1 MKKITLLFFFA
12 LSTLLTGCF
21 NILEEV
27 TLNQDGSGLYSL
39 KMDLSAIL
47 ADDFM
52 KSMIQQSAEENEA
65 TKGLADNLEK
75 DTMIFLKDLP
85 MDAKVKTGRPE
96 FWDNVQMQ
104 VKISDKTD
112 EFFTDIKLRFKT
124 SDDIAF
130 FYKHLSTVM
139 AEAGTANPGM
149 NPTEMLPAGAN
160 FKSGKKS
167 FSRLPSNAETKSEME
182 GQDME
187 MMKMFLSNAKFTT
200 IYNMP
205 GRVKKVTIPGAEVT
219 GNTVKVVASLID
231 LMDGKAKLEGDI
243 KYK

>member
-12 LSTLLTGCF
+12 LSTLVTGCF
-21 NILEEV
+21 NFLEEV